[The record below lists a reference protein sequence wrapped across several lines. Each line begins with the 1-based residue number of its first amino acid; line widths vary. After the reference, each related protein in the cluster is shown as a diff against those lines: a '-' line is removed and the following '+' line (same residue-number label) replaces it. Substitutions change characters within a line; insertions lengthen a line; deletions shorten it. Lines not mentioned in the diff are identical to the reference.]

1 MTEKPIDRP
10 LNVTAFLDGRP
21 GHEKQTNGIL
31 NAMGRLTT
39 MDVAYQTVVPGNLG
53 GSIKDWATYLW
64 SKLNPVKPDVQR
76 SDIDLIMGTGTYT
89 HIPMLLLKR
98 SCGAKAVTSMA
109 PAQSLIREFDLCFI
123 PQHDGVKPKDNILIT
138 LGPPNSAVSMGRHQ
152 QNRGLILVGGVDH
165 KSHYWNPEE
174 LLDRIQ
180 LILKKE
186 PAMEWTV
193 SSSPRTPPDT
203 VQQLDRLVSPER
215 NASFYLSEATP
226 AGWIEEQY
234 ALNHRVWVS
243 ADSVSMAYEAVTA
256 GCSVGILPVD
266 WKQKTGKIKR
276 SIDYLLAN
284 GWAVSFEHWRS
295 GMDMKIPDT
304 RLDEAG
310 RCAQE
315 ILKRWWPS
323 RLA

>member
-1 MTEKPIDRP
+1 MEKPIDRP
-10 LNVTAFLDGRP
+10 LHVTVFLDGRP
-21 GHEKQTNGIL
+21 GHEKQTKGIL
-31 NAMGRLTT
+31 NAMSRLTT
-39 MDVAYQTVVPGNLG
+39 IDVADQSVVPGKWG
-53 GSIKDWATYLW
+53 GSVKAWATYLW

-76 SDIDLIMGTGTYT
+76 SDIDLIMGTGAHT

-98 SCGAKAVTSMA
+98 SCGAKAVTSMS
-109 PAQSLIREFDLCFI
+109 PAMPLIREFDLCFI
-123 PQHDGVKPKDNILIT
+123 PQHDGVNPQNNILVT
-138 LGPPNSAVSMGRHQ
+138 LGPPNSAVSLGRHQ

-165 KSHYWNPEE
+165 KSHYWKQDE
-174 LLDRIQ
+174 LLDRIR

-186 PAMEWTV
+186 SAIEWTI

-203 VQQLDRLVSPER
+203 VQQLDRLVSQER
-215 NASFYLSEATP
+215 NASFYPSKATP

-256 GCSVGILPVD
+256 GCCVGILPVD

-276 SIDYLLAN
+276 SIDYLLVN
-284 GWAVSFEHWRS
+284 GWAESFEQWRS
-295 GMDMKIPDT
+295 GMDMKMPDT

-310 RCAQE
+310 RCARE